1 MPAGRPAPTRR
12 AIASDAGMVS
22 ADVSVVAQATLP
34 ALTATPGPG
43 GSETYSLSMQTLLL
57 MTSLSF
63 LRLVD
68 AIEIAYGVEID
79 LENDLERM
87 RTVASIV
94 DFLTEYGVR

>member
-1 MPAGRPAPTRR
+1 MTVPLRNDELTTT
-12 AIASDAGMVS
+12 IAEMVATATDGTIGDAADATGTFADAG
-22 ADVSVVAQATLP
+22 
-34 ALTATPGPG
+34 
-43 GSETYSLSMQTLLL
+43 

-87 RTVASIV
+87 RTVVSIV
-94 DFLTEYGVR
+94 DFLTEHGIR